1 MRATLGRAALF
12 AVAALAGGCATG
24 GGTFDERLL
33 MSGWTTTEA
42 DCQRRTPAVWVVVD
56 GQGDCLRYFAA
67 GLAADLA
74 NHLGQLGEL
83 YKTIDEANPPRRS
96 AKVER
101 ASRT

>member
-1 MRATLGRAALF
+1 MISWTFAAEAVVGYVLLWLIVRAYRRRQRLVIQLT
-12 AVAALAGGCATG
+12 VNHAGKE
-24 GGTFDERLL
+24 FDN
-33 MSGWTTTEA
+33 
-42 DCQRRTPAVWVVVD
+42 
-56 GQGDCLRYFAA
+56 FAA